1 MLSKGKNSELN
12 LPNLLTLMRILVIP
26 LVCYLLLLGTPMSGV
41 ICALLFGLAAVTDLL
56 DGYLARKLNLE
67 SITGKFLDPLADK
80 LFVMSVLVCLVSM
93 GRMASWLVI
102 LVISRELYINAL
114 RTIASAEG
122 IIISAGKTGKLKTA
136 FQLTGLSG
144 LLAHYQYIIDFGFF
158 TSTVRFHQVGML
170 LFLISVGFSLL
181 SAYRYTRN
189 FYRNLWSAA

>member
-1 MLSKGKNSELN
+1 MPSKGKNSELN

-26 LVCYLLLLGTPMSGV
+26 LVCYLLLLATPMSGL
-41 ICALLFGLAAVTDLL
+41 ICALLFGLASVTDLL

-80 LFVMSVLVCLVSM
+80 LFVMSVLVCLVAM
-93 GRMASWLVI
+93 GRMPSWLVI

-114 RTIASAEG
+114 RTIASTEG

-170 LFLISVGFSLL
+170 LFLISVVFSLL
-181 SAYRYTRN
+181 SAFRYTRN
-189 FYRNLWSAA
+189 FYRNLWSNA